1 MGNKTWYTKTEGNG
15 RDGNCQTLYTEHS
28 TQSDL
33 FLFHNMSVI
42 SVALSFIH
50 SYQFVHIE
58 LHGRFA
64 QCLWTLLWIN
74 FEYAFTIHNDIHAIK
89 RIHRN
94 CCSNTVMLQREFN
107 DLEKRAFTWLIII
120 ASCCTQYRK
129 QSLETNLNESL
140 TVTTLLIDELINFI
154 DKRKRV

>member
-1 MGNKTWYTKTEGNG
+1 MYKMLIMGNKTWYTKTEGNR

-42 SVALSFIH
+42 SVAPSFIH
-50 SYQFVHIE
+50 SYQCILNSMGDLLNVYEPCCE
-58 LHGRFA
+58 LILSMPL
-64 QCLWTLLWIN
+64 QYI
-74 FEYAFTIHNDIHAIK
+74 NDIHAIK

-107 DLEKRAFTWLIII
+107 DLEKRAVTWLIII
-120 ASCCTQYRK
+120 ASCCTQ
-129 QSLETNLNESL
+129 
-140 TVTTLLIDELINFI
+140 
-154 DKRKRV
+154 

>member
-1 MGNKTWYTKTEGNG
+1 MYKMLIMGNKTWYTKTEGNR

-42 SVALSFIH
+42 SVAPSFIH

-74 FEYAFTIHNDIHAIK
+74 FEHAFTIHNDIHAIK

-120 ASCCTQYRK
+120 ASCCTQ
-129 QSLETNLNESL
+129 
-140 TVTTLLIDELINFI
+140 
-154 DKRKRV
+154 